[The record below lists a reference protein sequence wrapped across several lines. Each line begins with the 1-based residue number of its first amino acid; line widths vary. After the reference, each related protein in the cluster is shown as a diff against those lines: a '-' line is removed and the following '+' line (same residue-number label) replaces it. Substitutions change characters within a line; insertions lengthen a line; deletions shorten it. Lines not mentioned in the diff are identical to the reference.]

1 MDSKAL
7 KIQILVYKIFS
18 DITLMHAVFVNQI
31 LCVRSMK
38 KLKFNSNQ
46 HLVICD
52 SDVSMDN

>member
-31 LCVRSMK
+31 FCVRLMK
-38 KLKFNSNQ
+38 KLKFKSAFGN
-46 HLVICD
+46 L
-52 SDVSMDN
+52 